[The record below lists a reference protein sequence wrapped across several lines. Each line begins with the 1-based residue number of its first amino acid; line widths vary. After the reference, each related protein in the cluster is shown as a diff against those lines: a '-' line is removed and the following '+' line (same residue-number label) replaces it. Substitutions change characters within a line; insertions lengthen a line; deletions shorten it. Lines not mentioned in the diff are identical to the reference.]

1 MICNIGQT
9 NATSYS
15 DCTITVMCH
24 NSSIVVLIMLSKR
37 HHCSGRTLTVKC
49 ITLNAICIVYLHCSW
64 FHSCLLVASFYLLHY
79 NVFGLFQPIKAKCK
93 QTWVKATAMKKHI
106 QHPIKYLSR
115 HFQVGSFWWQ
125 LGRVDGNGTQQWM
138 WWEVYKR
145 QEKRWQEAR
154 SFTWEAGTRT
164 DKE

>member
-1 MICNIGQT
+1 MEIFNKHPHPIHKGVPPPYPSTFHCYQINCPCSWVFLPTSMICNIGQT

-93 QTWVKATAMKKHI
+93 QT
-106 QHPIKYLSR
+106 
-115 HFQVGSFWWQ
+115 
-125 LGRVDGNGTQQWM
+125 
-138 WWEVYKR
+138 
-145 QEKRWQEAR
+145 
-154 SFTWEAGTRT
+154 
-164 DKE
+164 